1 MIVLQILMAL
11 VSIVL
16 IASVIMQDGDSDG
29 IAALGAG
36 SNNSET
42 FLGKNQTST
51 LQGKLALVDFA
62 LAAIVELH
70 GAERGFAHLERR
82 DDASVQGAWESAG
95 GARFCGKDGGLA
107 RGQGALGGL

>member
-51 LQGKLALVDFA
+51 LQGKLALATKIAAGLFVV
-62 LAAIVELH
+62 LAIVIMII
-70 GAERGFAHLERR
+70 
-82 DDASVQGAWESAG
+82 S
-95 GARFCGKDGGLA
+95 
-107 RGQGALGGL
+107 